1 MSTNRKS
8 APAKAHFDGSTFIK
22 VWRNAAQDGS
32 PRYTSTVGYIYTD
45 KESGEVR
52 ESRNL
57 RDDDLLRLPSLT
69 PRARNTIRQLKKT
82 DRDQS
87 QQQSDEQSRI
97 SDGRE
102 EFRQSRQQTAQS
114 QQQNLDR
121 QP

>member
-1 MSTNRKS
+1 MSTDRNN
-8 APAKAHFDGSTFIK
+8 APVAKHFDGSTFIK

-57 RDDDLLRLPSLT
+57 RDADLLRLPSLS
-69 PRARNTIRQLKKT
+69 PRARQSIRKLKAN
-82 DRDQS
+82 DREQG
-87 QQQSDEQSRI
+87 QQQAGHSKRD
-97 SDGRE
+97 D
-102 EFRQSRQQTAQS
+102 FRQSRHGQTGNQQGI
-114 QQQNLDR
+114 DR

>member
-1 MSTNRKS
+1 MSTNETN
-8 APAKAHFDGSTFIK
+8 APVAKHFDGSTFIK

-57 RDDDLLRLPSLT
+57 RDNDLLRLPSLS
-69 PRARNTIRQLKKT
+69 PRARQSIRKLKAQ
-82 DRDQS
+82 DR
-87 QQQSDEQSRI
+87 EQGQHRA
-97 SDGRE
+97 GRSE
-102 EFRQSRQQTAQS
+102 RDDFRQSRQAQAHN
-114 QQQNLDR
+114 QQGMDC